1 MQLWFYINPFFWQR
15 QAYHSESLEHP
26 LQVLGSFGS
35 YGTTTWACGTFL
47 GSFVNSA
54 YMLCTRNLPLTYH
67 NPETHQPYLGPTLTI
82 LSTRPYVLDDSW
94 IFGLTTREPAD
105 EVRVRRTL
113 RHVDHTVSLVVYTWI
128 DYGFRSWHER
138 RVFSV
143 VSERGEFLLAILT
156 VSTNDLEGWNN
167 VLMLANADVSE
178 TLPPSFASVSPP
190 NGPGYRLVEAS
201 EFLHDPLSSTKL
213 MQNDS
218 GVMLGDAQMQIRV
231 TLTIMSSGLVI
242 SWTLPPIIRMSLVPN
257 QAKTRIVLPSIRRAY
272 YSLTGTSI
280 WLGTWQ

>member
-1 MQLWFYINPFFWQR
+1 MILFFLTET
-15 QAYHSESLEHP
+15 SI
-26 LQVLGSFGS
+26 SFRVT
-35 YGTTTWACGTFL
+35 GTSASSIRVFWILCWACGTFL

-82 LSTRPYVLDDSW
+82 LSSRPYVLDDSW
-94 IFGLTTREPAD
+94 IFGLTTREPAG

-113 RHVDHTVSLVVYTWI
+113 RHVDHTVSLAVYTWI

-156 VSTNDLEGWNN
+156 VSTNDLEGCNN

-178 TLPPSFASVSPP
+178 TLPPPRLLTQGSRISPCWSVII
-190 NGPGYRLVEAS
+190 
-201 EFLHDPLSSTKL
+201 SS
-213 MQNDS
+213 
-218 GVMLGDAQMQIRV
+218 
-231 TLTIMSSGLVI
+231 
-242 SWTLPPIIRMSLVPN
+242 WSL
-257 QAKTRIVLPSIRRAY
+257 IVDEVNAER
-272 YSLTGTSI
+272 
-280 WLGTWQ
+280 